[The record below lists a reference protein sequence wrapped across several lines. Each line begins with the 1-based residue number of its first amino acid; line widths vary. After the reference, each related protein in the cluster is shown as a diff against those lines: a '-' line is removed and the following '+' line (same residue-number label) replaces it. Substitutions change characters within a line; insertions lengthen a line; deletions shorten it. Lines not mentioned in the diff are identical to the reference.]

1 MKINKE
7 DIKKK
12 IIYRGSYRGTKEL
25 DILLTSFIH
34 KIINELNDD
43 ELIEL
48 EKFVNLDDREI
59 LKLNKNFNKSENSN
73 LNKIYKEFFNF
84 EPV

>member
-59 LKLNKNFNKSENSN
+59 IKLNKNFNKSENPN

>member
-59 LKLNKNFNKSENSN
+59 IKLNKNFNKSENPN
-73 LNKIYKEFFNF
+73 LNKIYKKFFNF

>member
-59 LKLNKNFNKSENSN
+59 LKLNKNFNISENPN

-84 EPV
+84 KPV

>member
-25 DILLTSFIH
+25 DILLTSFIY

-59 LKLNKNFNKSENSN
+59 LKLNKNFNISENPN

-84 EPV
+84 KPV

>member
-48 EKFVNLDDREI
+48 EKFVNLDDQEI
-59 LKLNKNFNKSENSN
+59 LKLNKNFIKSENSN

-84 EPV
+84 EPI